1 MTVRPQ
7 RALLAAFSLAVALVA
22 AIFASAPTNAQD
34 AQDLSVNPIQRH
46 QRANADGTALEGFYY
61 KAADS
66 AFLHHL
72 RIHFVPGRYGA
83 VGPATY
89 RDFGRLEL
97 FFESPTRTNLHPGTA
112 VRSDWWFTADG
123 TALAACSDDSHRCRI
138 SKTEYQALAGQTG
151 AGDDAVIGPI
161 VIGFKIPS
169 SITDDEIVLQSKHDT
184 SSATRPSSNQ
194 WQNSRWTRVDKHR
207 AIVAALTADGE
218 VIPEYV
224 FSNAAGNLGA
234 NLVHVRISVGGSH
247 IPGFES
253 ATYEQWGTA
262 NNAGTHLRI
271 NGEISGSMRN
281 LVGGQAA
288 NAFFKAD
295 GTTALGCNS
304 STSNDCRITKDVWKA
319 LAGQTG
325 EPDTVQIKPIRIAFK
340 VPSADSGGTD
350 FATTPETVTLNLNR
364 VGALNDAGNNLLTG
378 SRVVNTPFTRLIGHV
393 FRLQA
398 ASRADGTNTRTPLE
412 PGTPLPDGS
421 THSATVCIPAST
433 GTDCTRDLEVG
444 EDMYVG
450 SILTRGGTANTA
462 GRWNRPGS
470 AWLQYGFD
478 HFDEI
483 EISFTPTVGA
493 GGGDVVITGG
503 TLCPVEIPASPAH
516 PFVDAPRARTAE
528 KLRVCKWNVAYY
540 GNAYRSAANPSGAPY
555 WDTGTGPQV
564 VGIKAG
570 TGQLAVKHRKD
581 GVLVAENEFT
591 LRIAAAT
598 RTNLLSAADAPLITA
613 GIGQGDG
620 GGPLTLQIGYE
631 RRRGIP
637 AFWPMTRD
645 TAGSGYYGFARYED
659 VESVALTVPAGG
671 GTLEV
676 LGAAQS
682 CTATDSASCTITLD
696 KAALKQAAHY
706 GYTPDSG
713 ALLPVIADSDAIWR
727 TRLLLH
733 GAASRDVTVTGLLTL
748 SSGTPNTHSFSYTA
762 KAAPNAAGAT
772 ISAYLRGDSD
782 GILAPGQSAP
792 VAVGYQIPA
801 WIENPSSG
809 NGGFLGKFVEENS
822 KDASVL
828 LTESAAENDNLDG
841 SAIQVLAARQSNWV
855 WTTYSPGETD
865 FEVNPADQ
873 VWLGSAA
880 PPLTYRYSPVP
891 GTWAVS
897 DDGYLRTFATPEPA
911 GEVDYAQPGVMTGAY
926 LQITGPATWTANGSR
941 QLRLDRTQY
950 TYVKCVNSN
959 TLNPSLDA
967 ADRTC
972 FVTDADGNSPSITAA
987 ADASGDVRITASLP
1001 LYVLVGA
1008 APNDVGPTLSGS
1020 GLGRPLNTHSLRR
1033 TNAFGRASI
1042 PVGRVTQ
1049 VDSVALTRKDAATGA
1064 VRTGDPARLKLGI
1077 LNENGGASAADAI
1090 SSITLTTTNGKLR
1103 AGPAENGNEFCQG
1116 STTCSITIGSTTNTD
1131 ADDLASAA
1139 AANPALVAGIFV
1151 DLYDVKTAGSAT
1163 VSATIVAASASGD
1176 PVFRAEPLTIV
1187 FSGTAASLALS
1198 EKLQRV
1204 NAYGTPDAD
1213 AAAVAADPDAD
1224 PPVAAAAAAAKD
1236 DRDVIK
1242 IALTAADSRDQT
1254 AGIPVQ
1260 TTITVTGPN
1269 GAAVPAGAL
1278 SASIPTGTAGC
1289 NTGRTSCNI
1298 VIDVN
1303 APRTSPLASGTYT
1316 VKVASGSLT
1325 AAQATFGVGS
1335 DPAELDFALGDPGA
1349 IGTQFE
1355 AEITVTDA
1363 AGQLVADGTEV
1374 SVTVQSRGRRFAAPV
1389 TRTTPAV
1396 QRTANG
1402 RVTARFVV
1410 TGREVATIRAQ
1421 AGSISSLA
1429 VADTRSAGSEQPAPA
1444 ASLTTTQPNTF
1455 TAWTG
1460 AGTSTASRLLA
1471 DTPNANRVFLWN
1483 GVRWLLYAEI
1493 GGTPIPGSLDYIIE
1507 PGDVLWLGSP
1517 N

>member
-1 MTVRPQ
+1 MTIRPQ
-7 RALLAAFSLAVALVA
+7 RALLAAFSLTVALVA
-22 AIFASAPTNAQD
+22 AIFASAPTDAQD
-34 AQDLSVNPIQRH
+34 AQDLSVNPVQRH
-46 QRANADGTALEGFYY
+46 QRADASGTALEGFYY

-66 AFLHHL
+66 DFLHHL

-97 FFESPTRTNLHPGTA
+97 FFESTGRSNLHPGTA
-112 VRSDWWFTADG
+112 VRDWWFTADG

-161 VIGFKIPS
+161 VIGFKVPS
-169 SITDDEIVLQSKHDT
+169 SVGDDEIVLQSKHDT
-184 SSATRPSSNQ
+184 SSATRPSSSNQ

-253 ATYEQWGTA
+253 ATYERWGSA
-262 NNAGTHLRI
+262 SNAGTYLRI
-271 NGEISGSMRN
+271 NAEISGSTRN
-281 LVGGQAA
+281 LVGGQIE
-288 NAFFKAD
+288 NVFFQAD
-295 GTTALGCNS
+295 GTTAIDCNS
-304 STSNDCRITKDVWKA
+304 STSQDCRITKDVWKT
-319 LAGQTG
+319 LAGQAG

-340 VPSADSGGTD
+340 VPSADSGGTP
-350 FATTPETVTLNLNR
+350 FATTPEVTLNLNR
-364 VGALNDAGNNLLTG
+364 VGAQNDAGNNLLSG
-378 SRVVNTPFTRLIGHV
+378 SRVVNTDFTRLIGHV

-421 THSATVCIPAST
+421 THSATVCTPAST
-433 GTDCTRDLEVG
+433 GTDCTRALEVG

-450 SILTRGGTANTA
+450 AALTRGGTANTA
-462 GRWNRPGS
+462 GRFNRTGS

-516 PFVDAPRARTAE
+516 PFVDAPRDRTAAE
-528 KLRVCKWNVAYY
+528 LRVCKWNHAIY
-540 GNAYRSAANPSGAPY
+540 GNSYRSAANPSGAPY

-564 VGIKAG
+564 VGLKAG
-570 TGQLAVKHRKD
+570 TGALAVTYRKD
-581 GVLVAENEFT
+581 GADVAKNSFT
-591 LRIAAAT
+591 LTIAAAT
-598 RTNLLSAADAPLITA
+598 RANLLSAADAPLITA

-620 GGPLTLQIGYE
+620 GGPLVLQIGYE

-637 AFWPMTRD
+637 AYWPRTRD
-645 TAGSGYYGFARYED
+645 TAGSGYYGFARYAD

-671 GTLEV
+671 GTLEA
-676 LGAAQS
+676 LGTAQS

-696 KAALKQAAHY
+696 KAALKQAARY
-706 GYTPDSG
+706 GYTPEDG
-713 ALLPVIADSDAIWR
+713 APGIADSDAIWR

-733 GAASRDVTVTGLLTL
+733 GAASRDVTISGVLTL
-748 SSGTPNTHSFSYTA
+748 ADGTTTHNFSYTA

-772 ISAYLRGDSD
+772 VAAYLRGDSD
-782 GILAPGQSAP
+782 GILAPGQSAA

-828 LTESAAENDNLDG
+828 LTESAAENADLDG
-841 SAIQVLAARQSNWV
+841 SAIQVLPARQSDWV
-855 WTTYSPGETD
+855 WTTYSAGETD

-891 GTWAVS
+891 GAWAVS

-911 GEVDYAQPGVMTGAY
+911 GEVDYVQPGVMTDAY

-941 QLRLDRTQY
+941 QLRLDRTEY

-959 TLNPSLDA
+959 TLNASLDA

-987 ADASGDVRITASLP
+987 ADASGEVRITASLP

-1020 GLGRPLNTHSLRR
+1020 GLGRPLNTHALRR

-1077 LNENGGASAADAI
+1077 LNENGGASAASAI
-1090 SSITLTTTNGKLR
+1090 SSITLTTTSGKLR
-1103 AGPAENGNEFCQG
+1103 AGPSENSAEFCSG
-1116 STTCSITIGSTTNTD
+1116 STTCSITIGSVTNAD
-1131 ADDLASAA
+1131 ADDLASRA

-1151 DLYDVKTAGSAT
+1151 DLYDVKAAGTAT

-1187 FSGTAASLALS
+1187 FSGTAASLSLS

-1204 NAYGTPDAD
+1204 NAYGTPDE
-1213 AAAVAADPDAD
+1213 AVAADPDAD
-1224 PPVAAAAAAAKD
+1224 PPVAAVAKD

-1278 SASIPTGTAGC
+1278 SASIPMGTAGC
-1289 NTGRTSCNI
+1289 NTGRTACNI

-1303 APRTSPLASGTYT
+1303 AARTSPLASGTYT

-1355 AEITVTDA
+1355 AVITVTDA

-1374 SVTVQSRGRRFAAPV
+1374 SITVASRGRRFAAPV

-1396 QRTANG
+1396 QRTVNG

-1421 AGSISSLA
+1421 AGSVASLA
-1429 VADTRSAGSEQPAPA
+1429 VADTRSADTEQPAPA

-1471 DTPNANRVFLWN
+1471 DSPNANRVFLWN
-1483 GVRWLLYAEI
+1483 GVRWLLYAEV
-1493 GGTPIPGSLDYIIE
+1493 GGAPIPGSLDFLIE

>member
-1 MTVRPQ
+1 M
-7 RALLAAFSLAVALVA
+7 
-22 AIFASAPTNAQD
+22 
-34 AQDLSVNPIQRH
+34 
-46 QRANADGTALEGFYY
+46 
-61 KAADS
+61 
-66 AFLHHL
+66 
-72 RIHFVPGRYGA
+72 
-83 VGPATY
+83 
-89 RDFGRLEL
+89 
-97 FFESPTRTNLHPGTA
+97 
-112 VRSDWWFTADG
+112 
-123 TALAACSDDSHRCRI
+123 
-138 SKTEYQALAGQTG
+138 
-151 AGDDAVIGPI
+151 
-161 VIGFKIPS
+161 
-169 SITDDEIVLQSKHDT
+169 
-184 SSATRPSSNQ
+184 
-194 WQNSRWTRVDKHR
+194 
-207 AIVAALTADGE
+207 
-218 VIPEYV
+218 
-224 FSNAAGNLGA
+224 
-234 NLVHVRISVGGSH
+234 
-247 IPGFES
+247 
-253 ATYEQWGTA
+253 
-262 NNAGTHLRI
+262 
-271 NGEISGSMRN
+271 
-281 LVGGQAA
+281 
-288 NAFFKAD
+288 
-295 GTTALGCNS
+295 
-304 STSNDCRITKDVWKA
+304 
-319 LAGQTG
+319 
-325 EPDTVQIKPIRIAFK
+325 
-340 VPSADSGGTD
+340 
-350 FATTPETVTLNLNR
+350 
-364 VGALNDAGNNLLTG
+364 
-378 SRVVNTPFTRLIGHV
+378 
-393 FRLQA
+393 
-398 ASRADGTNTRTPLE
+398 
-412 PGTPLPDGS
+412 
-421 THSATVCIPAST
+421 
-433 GTDCTRDLEVG
+433 
-444 EDMYVG
+444 
-450 SILTRGGTANTA
+450 
-462 GRWNRPGS
+462 
-470 AWLQYGFD
+470 
-478 HFDEI
+478 
-483 EISFTPTVGA
+483 
-493 GGGDVVITGG
+493 
-503 TLCPVEIPASPAH
+503 
-516 PFVDAPRARTAE
+516 
-528 KLRVCKWNVAYY
+528 
-540 GNAYRSAANPSGAPY
+540 
-555 WDTGTGPQV
+555 
-564 VGIKAG
+564 
-570 TGQLAVKHRKD
+570 
-581 GVLVAENEFT
+581 
-591 LRIAAAT
+591 
-598 RTNLLSAADAPLITA
+598 
-613 GIGQGDG
+613 
-620 GGPLTLQIGYE
+620 
-631 RRRGIP
+631 
-637 AFWPMTRD
+637 
-645 TAGSGYYGFARYED
+645 
-659 VESVALTVPAGG
+659 
-671 GTLEV
+671 
-676 LGAAQS
+676 
-682 CTATDSASCTITLD
+682 
-696 KAALKQAAHY
+696 
-706 GYTPDSG
+706 
-713 ALLPVIADSDAIWR
+713 
-727 TRLLLH
+727 
-733 GAASRDVTVTGLLTL
+733 
-748 SSGTPNTHSFSYTA
+748 
-762 KAAPNAAGAT
+762 
-772 ISAYLRGDSD
+772 
-782 GILAPGQSAP
+782 
-792 VAVGYQIPA
+792 
-801 WIENPSSG
+801 
-809 NGGFLGKFVEENS
+809 
-822 KDASVL
+822 
-828 LTESAAENDNLDG
+828 
-841 SAIQVLAARQSNWV
+841 
-855 WTTYSPGETD
+855 
-865 FEVNPADQ
+865 
-873 VWLGSAA
+873 
-880 PPLTYRYSPVP
+880 
-891 GTWAVS
+891 
-897 DDGYLRTFATPEPA
+897 
-911 GEVDYAQPGVMTGAY
+911 
-926 LQITGPATWTANGSR
+926 
-941 QLRLDRTQY
+941 
-950 TYVKCVNSN
+950 
-959 TLNPSLDA
+959 
-967 ADRTC
+967 
-972 FVTDADGNSPSITAA
+972 
-987 ADASGDVRITASLP
+987 
-1001 LYVLVGA
+1001 LVGA

-1020 GLGRPLNTHSLRR
+1020 GLARPLNTHSLRR

-1224 PPVAAAAAAAKD
+1224 PPVAAAAAVAKD

-1242 IALTAADSRDQT
+1242 IALTAADSRAQT